1 MTEDDVRR
9 TLARTRARFAGRHR
23 DLDSTLECNLGL
35 PAHRLGAETGV
46 SAARL
51 RLIGAY
57 FPQQYA
63 LGAAIPRC
71 GSRPFIVVGGCRAA
85 GATPGSRQ
93 TAAPEPE
100 AHAGMSRPPGDRR
113 PGPAAAK
120 TAAGEPAGDP
130 GHAAAL
136 APAARPVVGLSFAG
150 RTPNALIS
158 PAMSPTR
165 PGGDLHAAECA
176 VGRRRPIAGVA
187 SPRCRGGWDRMGL
200 SSASAFQPGNPVLRS
215 SGGRRSGFA
224 IFAVSRLHSAD
235 SPRCGRRTW

>member
-1 MTEDDVRR
+1 VRR
-9 TLARTRARFAGRHR
+9 TLTRTRARFAGRHR

-46 SAARL
+46 GAARQ

-57 FPQQYA
+57 FTQQYA

-85 GATPGSRQ
+85 GATPGSRH

-100 AHAGMSRPPGDRR
+100 DHAGMSRPHGDRR

-120 TAAGEPAGDP
+120 TAADELAGDP

-136 APAARPVVGLSFAG
+136 APAAGPVVDLSSGG

-158 PAMSPTR
+158 PTMSPTR
-165 PGGDLHAAECA
+165 PGGGPARRGMCGWTPTAHSGRRVTEMPRGLGPHAAFFCF
-176 VGRRRPIAGVA
+176 
-187 SPRCRGGWDRMGL
+187 
-200 SSASAFQPGNPVLRS
+200 AFRPGNPVLRY
-215 SGGRRSGFA
+215 RR
-224 IFAVSRLHSAD
+224 
-235 SPRCGRRTW
+235 W